1 MANIL
6 VRSPRLETIT
16 VPSSMNSVELQLSVD
31 GSLVYNILKNGSE
44 GTVLVYDI
52 GELVRDYISQTFTS
66 GAYSTDTAAVSFLYR
81 FYSLPDGQGGGYTSS
96 TTTHVAYNG
105 YGTFMQ
111 GVNPTLSNP
120 IWMVS
125 KDVIK
130 GGYYVYYPNNIAA
143 NIPVI
148 NNSNS
153 PVYIT
158 TATDAVSASLT
169 GSSDTMNIVRIDC
182 TKYGDGHKITFVNK
196 FGALQDLWFFLKNVK
211 TTESTKETYNSNTID
226 ISSGSATYSVNAPTK
241 SVFNK
246 TATQRITLSSGYYPE
261 GANPFF
267 EELLLSNQ
275 VWLTQTDPYN
285 PSSTQYVPLI
295 VSSSSF
301 TYKTSLNDKLIEYT
315 IDFEMAFSYINNVR

>member
-1 MANIL
+1 M
-6 VRSPRLETIT
+6 
-16 VPSSMNSVELQLSVD
+16 
-31 GSLVYNILKNGSE
+31 
-44 GTVLVYDI
+44 
-52 GELVRDYISQTFTS
+52 
-66 GAYSTDTAAVSFLYR
+66 
-81 FYSLPDGQGGGYTSS
+81 
-96 TTTHVAYNG
+96 
-105 YGTFMQ
+105 
-111 GVNPTLSNP
+111 
-120 IWMVS
+120 
-125 KDVIK
+125 
-130 GGYYVYYPNNIAA
+130 
-143 NIPVI
+143 
-148 NNSNS
+148 
-153 PVYIT
+153 
-158 TATDAVSASLT
+158 
-169 GSSDTMNIVRIDC
+169 
-182 TKYGDGHKITFVNK
+182 
-196 FGALQDLWFFLKNVK
+196 QDLWFFLKNVK